1 MEQPDNTRDIH
12 IKIMKSLYYL
22 TLFTQWRERLTP
34 DASPGPGFRPGRS
47 ARESPSAS
55 GVETTREGPAG
66 QRQRLKTTGVETAR
80 VRRSGEASSWPSPGA
95 RKRCAWACRRNPRGY
110 SADRSAGGNLPVVQ
124 LAEGRTLGGLVS
136 GGASGGDRS
145 RKGPAPK
152 RAVSRGI
159 SQERLSGRRSEGPEI
174 MRTKCGAPKS
184 SDQIALR
191 IGFRPAAEARV
202 ASPAP
207 GENCGSLSSRCRAE
221 PPRRSGPGW

>member
-95 RKRCAWACRRNPRGY
+95 RKSCARACRRNPRRFGRSQRRREPAGRPACGRPDIGGPCVWRCLRWRQEPERVGAEARRFPRHPAGKAFGPPIGRARNY
-110 SADRSAGGNLPVVQ
+110 ADEMRGAEVRRSHR
-124 LAEGRTLGGLVS
+124 AEDRLSSSS
-136 GGASGGDRS
+136 GGAR
-145 RKGPAPK
+145 RVPGPW
-152 RAVSRGI
+152 G
-159 SQERLSGRRSEGPEI
+159 ELRLP
-174 MRTKCGAPKS
+174 
-184 SDQIALR
+184 Q
-191 IGFRPAAEARV
+191 
-202 ASPAP
+202 
-207 GENCGSLSSRCRAE
+207 
-221 PPRRSGPGW
+221 